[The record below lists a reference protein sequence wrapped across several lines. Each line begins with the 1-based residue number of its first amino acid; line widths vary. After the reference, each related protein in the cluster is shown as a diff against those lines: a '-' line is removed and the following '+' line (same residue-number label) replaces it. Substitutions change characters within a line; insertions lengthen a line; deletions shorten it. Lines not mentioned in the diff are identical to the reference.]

1 MYYQSLRFIAA
12 RTGHTVIVPVQ
23 SASSIPPADLRLNLD
38 ARKYLRAVVFD
49 TNAFGHARPDLAFLE
64 DLAQR
69 LHTID
74 IETRVPEP
82 VAWEWAQHLAED
94 WQNVET
100 AMAEERRRLRRAGLA
115 GHSSPYGD
123 TRAVVSVFL
132 ARLAAVPHLTILALS
147 PQNALLAIKDQILQV
162 PPGRRKGDV
171 KTGASDSAWLRTI
184 LDEVDG
190 DTGRLLIVSQDKDV
204 EAAFG
209 EWKKDCPVIRRR
221 SQLKAT
227 MSEFTLDQGHAENLI
242 RRYLIASLDVR
253 SQDEGT
259 LGFDIDATSILE
271 RLIASSLA
279 ENEPDTALYGA
290 SLRRLT
296 GLVGIVGTYVESPP
310 SVEEDQPQT
319 SELGPAS
326 TQTVLATVFFLA
338 DAEATVNRLYNGG
351 DPQVDSLDYD
361 DVLVRVP
368 MSFDIQHGNVIAG
381 RSEDE
386 ATVTLPD
393 DEYYDPSDA
402 ADELLDSLSA
412 VPGLTPPEVWPE
424 ADVVLAL
431 VAGADKTPVQL
442 EITDPHG
449 EWQLN
454 VTVGADT
461 ATLICTYDNNAVTGG
476 RKETFYLRPP
486 YNVEFR
492 NGGPAPFNP
501 LWALNQWIIART

>member
-1 MYYQSLRFIAA
+1 MPAQ
-12 RTGHTVIVPVQ
+12 P
-23 SASSIPPADLRLNLD
+23 ASSTSPADLRLDLE

-49 TNAFGHARPDLAFLE
+49 SNAFGHARPDLAFLE

-74 IETRVPEP
+74 IETWVPEP

-94 WQNVET
+94 WQKVQT

-115 GHSSPYGD
+115 EHSSPYGD
-123 TRAVVSVFL
+123 ARAVVDVFL
-132 ARLAAVPHLTILALS
+132 ARLTGVAHLTVLALS
-147 PQNALLAIKDQILQV
+147 PQNALLAVKDQILLV
-162 PPGRRKGDV
+162 PPGRRKGEV
-171 KTGASDSAWLRTI
+171 KTGASDSAWLRTV
-184 LDEVDG
+184 LDKVDG
-190 DTGRLLIVSQDKDV
+190 DTGRLLIVSEDKDV
-204 EAAFG
+204 EAAFE
-209 EWKKDCPVIRRR
+209 EWKKDCPLIRRR

-227 MSEFTLDQGHAENLI
+227 MSEFTLDQGRAVNLI
-242 RRYLIASLDVR
+242 RQYLTASLDDS
-253 SQDEGT
+253 SQGDGI
-259 LGFDIDATSILE
+259 LGFDIDAASNLE
-271 RLIASSLA
+271 GLIASSLA
-279 ENEPDTALYGA
+279 ENEPDTGLYGA

-296 GLVGIVGTYVESPP
+296 GLAGITGTYVESAPTA
-310 SVEEDQPQT
+310 EEDQPQT

-338 DAEATVNRLYNGG
+338 DAEATINRLYNGG
-351 DPQVDSLDYD
+351 DPEVDSLDYD

-368 MSFDIQHGNVIAG
+368 MSFDIQDRNVIAG

-386 ATVTLPD
+386 ATVSLPD
-393 DEYYDPSDA
+393 DGYYDSGDA
-402 ADELLDSLSA
+402 ADDLLDSLSA

-424 ADVVLAL
+424 ASVVLDL

-454 VTVGADT
+454 VTIGADT
-461 ATLICTYDNNAVTGG
+461 AELICAFDYNAVAGG
-476 RKETFYLRPP
+476 RKETFYFRPP
-486 YNVEFR
+486 YQVELR
-492 NGGPAPFNP
+492 NGGPAKFNP